1 VNLMNKQLMAVALA
15 AAAAVIAAPA
25 HASSVALA
33 ADGSWNEFDVDSMLS
48 SDGGN
53 GWIDE
58 VYAGDDSALSFT
70 FTIAAGNRGTLT
82 VVDTG
87 FAGDTFTITNGGA
100 LLGTT
105 SSVAMGTSAGAT
117 VFDYDTALANPAYSN
132 GVFILGAGTYS
143 ISGAL
148 LQSVDGD
155 LDSTIGGVRLSVS
168 AIPEPTNGALMIAG
182 LAAVAALARRRKS
195 ATQI

>member
-1 VNLMNKQLMAVALA
+1 MNKPLMAVAL

-25 HASSVALA
+25 HATSVALA
-33 ADGSWNEFDVDSMLS
+33 ADGGWNEFDIDSMLS

-58 VYAGDDSALSFT
+58 AYAGDDSALSFT
-70 FTIAAGNRGTLT
+70 FTIAAGSTGTLT
-82 VVDTG
+82 IVDTG

-100 LLGTT
+100 VLGTT
-105 SSVAMGTSAGAT
+105 SSVPAGTSAGAT
-117 VFDYDTALANPAYSN
+117 VLDYDDALANPAYSN
-132 GVFILGAGTYS
+132 GVFTLGAGTYS
-143 ISGAL
+143 IGGAL

-155 LDSTIGGVRLSVS
+155 LDATSGGVRLTVS
-168 AIPEPTNGALMIAG
+168 SIPEPTNAALMFAG

-195 ATQI
+195 ATPI

>member
-1 VNLMNKQLMAVALA
+1 MNKQLMAAAL
-15 AAAAVIAAPA
+15 AAAAVIATPA
-25 HASSVALA
+25 QATSVALA
-33 ADGSWNEFDVDSMLS
+33 ADGSWNEFDVDAMLS

-58 VYAGDDSALSFT
+58 AHAGDDSALTFT
-70 FTIAAGNRGTLT
+70 FTIDAGNHGTLT

-100 LLGTT
+100 VLGTT
-105 SSVAMGTSAGAT
+105 SSVAAGTSAGAL
-117 VFDYDTALANPAYSN
+117 VFDANDALANPAYSN
-132 GVFILGAGTYS
+132 GQFTLGAGTYS
-143 ISGAL
+143 IGGAL

-155 LDSTIGGVRLSVS
+155 LDATSGAVRLSVS
-168 AIPEPTNGALMIAG
+168 AIPEPANAVLMIAG

-195 ATQI
+195 ATRI

>member
-1 VNLMNKQLMAVALA
+1 MNKQLMAAALA
-15 AAAAVIAAPA
+15 AAAAVTAAPA
-25 HASSVALA
+25 HASSVALP
-33 ADGSWNEFDVDSMLS
+33 ADGSWHEFDVDSMLS
-48 SDGGN
+48 PDGGN

-58 VYAGDDSALSFT
+58 VYTGDDSALSFT
-70 FTIAAGNRGTLT
+70 FTIAAGDRGTLT

-100 LLGTT
+100 VLGTT
-105 SSVAMGTSAGAT
+105 SSVPAGTSAGAT
-117 VFDYDTALANPAYSN
+117 VFDYDAALANPAYSN

-155 LDSTIGGVRLSVS
+155 LDSTLGGVRLSVS
-168 AIPEPTNGALMIAG
+168 PIPEPTNPALMIAG

-195 ATQI
+195 ATPI

>member
-1 VNLMNKQLMAVALA
+1 MNKQLMAAAL
-15 AAAAVIAAPA
+15 AAAVIAIPA
-25 HASSVALA
+25 HATSVALA
-33 ADGSWNEFDVDSMLS
+33 ADGSWNEFDIDAMLS

-58 VYAGDDSALSFT
+58 AYAGDDSALTFT
-70 FTIAAGNRGTLT
+70 FTIAAGSHGTLT

-100 LLGTT
+100 VLGTT
-105 SSVAMGTSAGAT
+105 SSVAAGTSAGAL
-117 VFDYDTALANPAYSN
+117 VFDANDALANPAYSN
-132 GVFILGAGTYS
+132 GVFTLGAGTYS
-143 ISGAL
+143 IGGVL

-155 LDSTIGGVRLSVS
+155 LDATSGAVRLSVS
-168 AIPEPTNGALMIAG
+168 AIPEPANATLMIAG